1 MNNIKYDIF
10 ISYRRKDTKGE
21 VSGTHIAR
29 NIQQRLLLK
38 GYSVFFDFSEIKA
51 NKFEDTI
58 LPALVNSKAL
68 LLVLSKDALV
78 RCVNDG
84 DWVRRE
90 ISTAIKHDIKII
102 PINPDKIFKNW
113 PDTLPDELK
122 PITKEQVSDIDTEQ
136 LFDVSVDKLIKDRI
150 APYIESKVI
159 FDAEI
164 SNFNESLRKGDTLR
178 ERKKYKKA
186 KERYKEAECIAKKQS
201 ILSRKELIELQY
213 KIALCAF
220 YAFKDDIEEDE
231 ADEAD
236 EYFSL
241 TQEQFIDSF
250 FYSGYIF
257 EHCKTPNR
265 EKAFEKYGK
274 AAQNGS
280 GKAQNRIEEEIC
292 QLQSEADKLYGA
304 NEYQKAIEL
313 YQKALGLSDDDW
325 YKNPIDNEL
334 DHIIAKKK
342 ELFIE
347 YVNKKDFSSAS
358 LEFKE
363 VLSLRIGNRFYNVG
377 KTLYDNKEYTRAID
391 FLVKAL
397 GREIHKANYIL
408 GVIYSYGLGITAD
421 KKKGYDYYLDAAK
434 SGHVLAQMEVA
445 KYHQKNGYPDLAEAW
460 WRMAAEKGNS
470 DAQFELAL
478 FLYNP
483 QIDSIYAAT
492 IDLDERKERQK
503 EAASWY
509 EKSANQGNPNAMYRL
524 AWMYLWGVGVKN
536 DIDNAFALYRKA
548 ISTDCVKKE
557 SITKNFITA
566 LTMIA
571 SKKMESKDYKEAL
584 ELYLEAASLGDDK
597 HYKLIAFIYQNG
609 TNDVKD
615 AEKAIEWYLKVI
627 DKGDTSVF
635 GTLGKLYVVHK
646 QISKAEDNFRKAIA
660 AGDNAAKLDL
670 ASLLNSEGDN
680 LMDSSYIN
688 GCSDSFD
695 NNLIK
700 SIAK

>member
-1 MNNIKYDIF
+1 MDNTKYDIF

-58 LPALVNSKAL
+58 LPALINSKAL

-122 PITKEQVSDIDTEQ
+122 LITKEQISDIDTEQ

-150 APYIESKVI
+150 APFIESKVI

-164 SNFNESLRKGDTLR
+164 SNFNDSLRKGDTLR
-178 ERKKYKKA
+178 ERKKFKKA
-186 KERYKEAECIAKKQS
+186 KERYKEAESIAKKQS

-220 YAFKDDIEEDE
+220 YAFKDEIEEDE

-241 TQEQFIDSF
+241 TQEQFIDSL

-257 EHCKTPNR
+257 EHCKTPNK

-292 QLQSEADKLYGA
+292 KLQSEADKLYGA

-313 YQKALGLSDDDW
+313 YQKAWGLSDDDW

-334 DHIIAKKK
+334 AQIIAKKK
-342 ELFIE
+342 ELFIG
-347 YVNKKDFSSAS
+347 YFNKKDFSSAS
-358 LEFKE
+358 LECKE
-363 VLSLRIGNRFYNVG
+363 VLSLRIGNRSYNIG
-377 KTLYDNKEYTRAID
+377 KTFYDIKDYTRAINY
-391 FLVKAL
+391 LLKASE
-397 GREIHKANYIL
+397 REIHKANYIL
-408 GVIYSYGLGITAD
+408 GAIYSHGLGITAD
-421 KKKGYDYYLDAAK
+421 KMKGYDYYLDAAK

-509 EKSANQGNPNAMYRL
+509 DKSANQGNPKAMHRL
-524 AWMYLWGVGVKN
+524 AWMNLWGVGVEMN
-536 DIDNAFALYRKA
+536 IDNAFALYRKA
-548 ISTDCVKKE
+548 IATDCVEKE
-557 SITKNFITA
+557 NITKNFITA
-566 LTMIA
+566 LTIIA
-571 SKKMESKDYKEAL
+571 SKEMESKDYKGAL
-584 ELYLEAASLGDDK
+584 VHYLEAANLGDNK
-597 HYKLIAFIYQNG
+597 HYRLIALIYQNG
-609 TNDVKD
+609 SEGIKD
-615 AEKAIEWYLKVI
+615 TGKAIEWYLKVI
-627 DKGDTSVF
+627 DEGDTSVF
-635 GTLGKLYVVHK
+635 GSLGKLYVDNK
-646 QISKAEDNFRKAIA
+646 QTDLAEDCFRKAILT
-660 AGDNAAKLDL
+660 GDNTAMTDL
-670 ASLLNSEGDN
+670 ASLLNSKGDVLLGPTYKN
-680 LMDSSYIN
+680 GLSDYFDSKI
-688 GCSDSFD
+688 
-695 NNLIK
+695 L
-700 SIAK
+700 